1 MNVVVEGELLDG
13 PAIANALAP
22 TNRDTFDSYA
32 CDEFTRF
39 LSHRLADVKKI
50 DVLWDRY
57 LEESLKQTTCINR
70 GSGIRLKV
78 TGHDRLPN
86 DWKSFLQC
94 DENKKKLFL
103 LLVNFAIANV
113 RSHCIL
119 APTCSE
125 EVLCNRNIDLD
136 KSTSCRHEEAD

>member
-1 MNVVVEGELLDG
+1 MNAVVEGELLDG
-13 PAIANALAP
+13 PAIANTLAP

-39 LSHRLADVKKI
+39 LSHRLADVKRI

-57 LEESLKQTTCINR
+57 LEESVKQTTCINR

-94 DENKKKLFL
+94 DKNKKSCFFCLQILRLQMFGVTVFWLQPAAKKCY
-103 LLVNFAIANV
+103 AIV
-113 RSHCIL
+113 IL
-119 APTCSE
+119 T
-125 EVLCNRNIDLD
+125 
-136 KSTSCRHEEAD
+136 